1 MSSVT
6 FELLEQETPDR
17 RDLYQQ
23 FAHEEEVERISFHY
37 ENDPEFFKIVT
48 GDEWWTY
55 SSPLWEDAKQSL
67 TQAQESKFAW
77 YAQQMNLT
85 PGKKILDVGCG
96 WGGPLVHFCKHYSV
110 SGLGIS
116 VSPRGL
122 AVARERALTHGADA
136 HFLLSHW
143 QHLPDTPQFDA
154 IYTDEVMVHIPDLTA
169 FFKKCHRML
178 KPGGLMVH
186 KDLHFVHSNYKHA
199 KDPLS
204 QHVNKMYAYSGH
216 YRTLADM
223 LESLDDAGFH
233 LNQIKQIP
241 IEHYKRTMD
250 EVWIPN
256 INAHRRYLEQLTSP
270 KHTREFKLYLKAILL
285 LFRKNIFNLHMVSAQ
300 KNN

>member
-1 MSSVT
+1 M
-6 FELLEQETPDR
+6 ETPER

-23 FAHEEEVERISFHY
+23 FSAEEEVERISFHY

-48 GDEWWTY
+48 GDQWWTY
-55 SSPLWEDAKQSL
+55 SSPLWEDAALSL

-77 YAQQMNLT
+77 YAQQMNLA

-96 WGGPLVHFCKHYSV
+96 WGGPLVHFCKHYQV
-110 SGLGIS
+110 SGVGIS

-122 AVARERALTHGADA
+122 TVARQRAQDYGVDA
-136 HFLLSHW
+136 QFLLSHW

-178 KPGGLMVH
+178 KPGGRMVH
-186 KDLHFVHSNYKHA
+186 KDLHFVHSKYKHA

-216 YRTLADM
+216 YRTLVDM
-223 LESLDDAGFH
+223 LAALDEAGFH
-233 LNQIKQIP
+233 LDQIKQIP

-256 INAHRRYLEQLTSP
+256 INANRDYLEKLTSF

-285 LFRKNIFNLHMVSAQ
+285 LFRQNIFNLHMVSAA
-300 KNN
+300 KVD

>member
-6 FELLEQETPDR
+6 FDFLEQEAPEK

-23 FAHEEEVERISFHY
+23 FVGQEEERRISFHY

-48 GDEWWTY
+48 GDDWWTY
-55 SSPLWEDAKQSL
+55 SSPLWEDSTLSL

-77 YAQQMNLT
+77 YAQQMNLA

-96 WGGPLVHFCKHYSV
+96 WGGPLVYFCKQFQV
-110 SGLGIS
+110 SGVGIS

-122 AVARERALTHGADA
+122 EVARARAAEHAVDA
-136 HFLLSHW
+136 QFLLSHW
-143 QHLPDTPQFDA
+143 QRLPDTPQFDA

-178 KPGGLMVH
+178 KPGGRMVH
-186 KDLHFVHSNYKHA
+186 KDLHFVHSQFKHA

-216 YRTLADM
+216 YRTLVDM
-223 LESLDDAGFH
+223 LAALDEAGFH
-233 LNQIKQIP
+233 LDQIKQIP

-250 EVWIPN
+250 QVWIPN
-256 INAHRRYLEQLTSP
+256 INANRRYLEQLTSV

-285 LFRKNIFNLHMVSAQ
+285 LFRQKVFNLHMVYAA
-300 KNN
+300 KAD